1 MEQEYKLTRAQKHLL
16 HGLKLFGLTI
26 DEAVGVMLALETPE
40 QEDKLMFWMAENKT
54 ATPSDIIGKTMD
66 ITRMTE
72 RRGDML

>member
-1 MEQEYKLTRAQKHLL
+1 MELTRAQKHLL

-26 DEAVGVMLALETPE
+26 DEAIGVMLAFETPE

-66 ITRMTE
+66 IVHMRKNRE
-72 RRGDML
+72 GGGL